1 MKKDFWRL
9 IGTLS
14 WLVIGINLV
23 LLVIPVVVGYGALK
37 IARPIALIHLLLIVI
52 SVLLLRHVSQKLK
65 S

>member
-14 WLVIGINLV
+14 WLVIGINLA

-37 IARPIALIHLLLIVI
+37 IARPVALIHLLLIVI